1 MTNLIKL
8 KNGQKGIVAEL
19 DTDDEKILKKLMSMG
34 ILPGIQLK
42 VVQTF
47 PAYVFQAG
55 YTQIAVDKSIA
66 SAVWVN

>member
-55 YTQIAVDKSIA
+55 YTQIAVDTSIA
-66 SAVWVN
+66 SAIWVN

>member
-66 SAVWVN
+66 SAIWVN

>member
-55 YTQIAVDKSIA
+55 YTQIAVDRSIA

>member
-1 MTNLIKL
+1 M
-8 KNGQKGIVAEL
+8 AEL

-34 ILPGIQLK
+34 ILPGIQLE